1 MPAPRTPA
9 ARPGRRAVLRAGLSG
24 AAVAGVLV
32 LSGCRLRVG
41 APETRPSTVRPE
53 PTADQLALDRAQ
65 VRADQLAA
73 LYAQAARLRTDLA
86 PALRQLAAD
95 HTAHVQAIEAL
106 GGRSGTATSTD
117 ASTATSTDTGTTTTD
132 TPTAGSAPTTAPVL
146 TAATAL
152 STLGQA
158 ERAAVAE
165 GLADLGP
172 VGPQAARLLA
182 SIAACRSAHVAVL
195 SRLPRAAA
203 GRTAGTPTTGP
214 S

>member
-1 MPAPRTPA
+1 MRCFVPVWPVPRWPE
-9 ARPGRRAVLRAGLSG
+9 SWS
-24 AAVAGVLV
+24 

-41 APETRPSTVRPE
+41 APETRPSTVGPE

-106 GGRSGTATSTD
+106 GGRSGTTATDSGTATSTD

-132 TPTAGSAPTTAPVL
+132 TPTAGSAPTTPPVL

>member
-9 ARPGRRAVLRAGLSG
+9 ARPGRRAVLRAGLAG
-24 AAVAGVLV
+24 ATAAGVLA

-41 APETRPSTVRPE
+41 SPDDRRSSVPPE
-53 PTADQLALDRAQ
+53 PSADQVALDRAR

-73 LYAQAARLRTDLA
+73 LYAQAAGLRADLA

-106 GGRSGTATSTD
+106 GGRPGSTGSGAPTATTPG
-117 ASTATSTDTGTTTTD
+117 STADS
-132 TPTAGSAPTTAPVL
+132 TAGSTAGSTPTSTTPPVL

-152 STLGQA
+152 SALGRA

-182 SIAACRSAHVAVL
+182 SIAACGSAHVAVL
-195 SRLPRAAA
+195 SRLPRALAP
-203 GRTAGTPTTGP
+203 AGTTTKA
-214 S
+214 SS